1 MSISVVLVTGMSGAG
16 RSTATRALED
26 VGWFVVDNLPPT
38 LMSQTVGLLTQPAGN
53 TKIALVADVRGGKL
67 FDELQ
72 ASLDELKTL
81 GYNVRVLFLE
91 ASNETLV
98 RRYESSRRPH
108 PLQKN
113 DNILAAVERER
124 TLLGDL
130 RASSD
135 LIIDTS
141 NLNVH
146 DLRRAVEDAFDG
158 EETVALRATVMSF
171 GFKYGIP
178 VDADLVMDCR
188 FIANPHWIPELR
200 PLTGLDAAVSANVLG
215 SANTQE
221 FLERYQALFETMAA
235 GFFNEGRKYLTLAIG
250 CTGGKH
256 RSVAIAEELSK
267 RLNAKAA
274 GTSGSDRKIIAHPI
288 HRDLGREL

>member
-1 MSISVVLVTGMSGAG
+1 MSGAG

-38 LMSQTVGLLTQPAGN
+38 LMSQTVELLSQPSTN

-72 ASLDELKTL
+72 ASIDELKSA
-81 GYNVRVLFLE
+81 GHDVRVLFLE
-91 ASNETLV
+91 AGNEVLV

-124 TLLGDL
+124 ALLGDL
-130 RASSD
+130 RGDAD

-146 DLRRAVEDAFDG
+146 DLRRAIEDAFDD
-158 EETVALRATVMSF
+158 EENVALRATIMSF

-178 VDADLVMDCR
+178 VDADMVADMR
-188 FIANPHWIPELR
+188 FLPNPHWNDEMR
-200 PLTGLDAAVSANVLG
+200 EQTGLNEAVNDFVLG
-215 SANTQE
+215 HKEAQE
-221 FLERYQALFETMAA
+221 FLDHYAQLVSIVEDGYIREGKRFVTIAL
-235 GFFNEGRKYLTLAIG
+235 G

-256 RSVAIAEELSK
+256 RSVAMVENLAA
-267 RLNAKAA
+267 RLAKI
-274 GTSGSDRKIIAHPI
+274 GVEVRIQ
-288 HRDLGREL
+288 HRDLGRE

>member
-1 MSISVVLVTGMSGAG
+1 MTISVVLVTGMSGAG

-38 LMSQTVGLLTQPAGN
+38 LMSQTINLLTKPDAD

-72 ASLDELKTL
+72 ASIDELKRA
-81 GYNVRVLFLE
+81 GHNVRVLFLE
-91 ASNETLV
+91 AGNEVLV

-113 DNILAAVERER
+113 DNLLAAVERER
-124 TLLGDL
+124 ALLGEL
-130 RASSD
+130 RASAD

-141 NLNVH
+141 WLNVH
-146 DLRRAVEDAFDG
+146 ELRRAVEEAFDDEG
-158 EETVALRATVMSF
+158 NVVLRATVMSF

-178 VDADLVMDCR
+178 VDADMVADMR
-188 FIANPHWIPELR
+188 FLPNPHWDEKMRAQNGKDKP
-200 PLTGLDAAVSANVLG
+200 VSDFVLG
-215 SANTQE
+215 HQE
-221 FLERYQALFETMAA
+221 AQDFLAHYVDLISIVEDGYIREGKRFVTIAL
-235 GFFNEGRKYLTLAIG
+235 G

-256 RSVAIAEELSK
+256 RSVAMVEELAG
-267 RLNAKAA
+267 RLAKA
-274 GTSGSDRKIIAHPI
+274 GVEVHIQ
-288 HRDLGREL
+288 HRDLGRE

>member
-1 MSISVVLVTGMSGAG
+1 MSTEVVLVTGMSGAG
-16 RSTATRALED
+16 RSTIAHAMED
-26 VGWFVVDNLPPT
+26 LGWYVVDNLPPALLLNLCELAGPT
-38 LMSQTVGLLTQPAGN
+38 VSQ
-53 TKIALVADVRGGKL
+53 IAVVIDVRGRQF
-67 FDELQ
+67 FDDLNGALAELGERGI
-72 ASLDELKTL
+72 ARRIHFVDAADE
-81 GYNVRVLFLE
+81 
-91 ASNETLV
+91 ALV
-98 RRYESSRRPH
+98 RRFESTRRPH
-108 PLQKN
+108 PLQGSDRIVDGIAK
-113 DNILAAVERER
+113 ERE
-124 TLLGDL
+124 LLREVRSLADLVIDSSALNIHQLEQKVEAIFQTQGDADL
-130 RASSD
+130 RV
-135 LIIDTS
+135 
-141 NLNVH
+141 NV
-146 DLRRAVEDAFDG
+146 L
-158 EETVALRATVMSF
+158 SF
-171 GFKYGIP
+171 GYKYGIP